1 MFTQSSIKKF
11 QNCEYQYKQ
20 RYIDLYR
27 NNEEGAPLV
36 LGTLVHAG
44 LESFLLGEPL
54 EVATGRIKSES
65 EHFLLC
71 EDSPLQEQ
79 AIVLLCGYYKRYK
92 ELHKRYT
99 TISVE
104 QEFTMQFGGHT
115 VGGKFDGVMQD
126 NDTGE
131 IILIEHKTC
140 GDWTAKSK
148 MGTYW
153 QQRMNAFDTQLVIYQ
168 EALRR
173 QNADLRPPRIIY
185 DVIFKDK
192 SKMKDPDKMLEFYM
206 SDNAPYYREE
216 LIYTPQDRA
225 RALKEYE
232 LLCGRIQ
239 DRINDGL
246 WLRNTNACRK
256 GWGMCEYFKVCQ
268 GLETLDGAE
277 NLNKVESAHPELPTT
292 MEDKNE

>member
-54 EVATGRIKSES
+54 EVATDRIKSES
-65 EHFLLC
+65 KHFLLC
-71 EDSPLQEQ
+71 EDLPLQEQ

-131 IILIEHKTC
+131 IILIETQNVWRLDLPRARWAPI
-140 GDWTAKSK
+140 GSI
-148 MGTYW
+148 
-153 QQRMNAFDTQLVIYQ
+153 RMNAFDTQLVIYQ

-192 SKMKDPDKMLEFYM
+192 
-206 SDNAPYYREE
+206 
-216 LIYTPQDRA
+216 
-225 RALKEYE
+225 
-232 LLCGRIQ
+232 
-239 DRINDGL
+239 
-246 WLRNTNACRK
+246 
-256 GWGMCEYFKVCQ
+256 V
-268 GLETLDGAE
+268 
-277 NLNKVESAHPELPTT
+277 
-292 MEDKNE
+292 